1 MPKILITTATPL
13 AAIAIAVSGCSG
25 NSSDSSKDAA
35 KPPAGGS
42 AKTPSAG
49 SANGDTKAACTKVQA
64 DLRDAPKAVVPSTSD
79 PKRTLQAAR
88 ELADRLDADVHGSKD
103 AELQSA
109 VGQVAQV
116 FRDIATAG
124 AGGDTSGIV
133 QSLSKIGESGR
144 RIAEICA
151 RAGVTG

>member
-1 MPKILITTATPL
+1 MRRTLTVTVIPL
-13 AAIAIAVSGCSG
+13 AALTLTLASCSSG
-25 NSSDSSKDAA
+25 SSDGSPRAAGKPSNGAASSSGQ
-35 KPPAGGS
+35 PG
-42 AKTPSAG
+42 
-49 SANGDTKAACTKVQA
+49 TKATCTKVQA

-79 PKRTLQAAR
+79 PGRTLRAAR
-88 ELADRLDADVHGSKD
+88 DLADRLDADVRGSDD
-103 AELQSA
+103 AELKSA

-133 QSLSKIGESGR
+133 SSLSKIGDSGR
-144 RIAEICA
+144 RIAQICA

>member
-1 MPKILITTATPL
+1 MHKTLIAAATPL
-13 AAIAIAVSGCSG
+13 AAIAIAVVAGCSG
-25 NSSDSSKDAA
+25 NSSGASKDPA
-35 KPPAGGS
+35 KKPAGGT
-42 AKTPSAG
+42 AKS
-49 SANGDTKAACTKVQA
+49 STKATCTKVQA

-79 PKRTLQAAR
+79 PGRTLQAAR
-88 ELADRLDADVHGSKD
+88 DLADQLDADVRGSDD
-103 AELQSA
+103 AELKSA

-133 QSLSKIGESGR
+133 SSLSKIGDSGR
-144 RIAEICA
+144 RIAQICA